1 MNTQTTNDF
10 EAADM
15 ASQAADSF
23 RAGEEVSYSAADM
36 ASASAQGFR
45 DGYAS
50 AKRGDPA
57 PLSNDSDDFE
67 LPAKA
72 CDLSGDGTCEA
83 CQ

>member
-1 MNTQTTNDF
+1 MNTKFTPEGIQPTDL
-10 EAADM
+10 
-15 ASQAADSF
+15 
-23 RAGEEVSYSAADM
+23 

-45 DGYAS
+45 AGYES
-50 AKRGDPA
+50 AMRGDPA
-57 PLSNDSDDFE
+57 PMANDSDDFE